1 MRIAIVAPSG
11 VPFLV
16 GGAEKLWWGLL
27 HALNQHTPHHAELI
41 KLPSPEQGFWELMTS
56 YRSFSRLDL
65 AHFDL
70 VISTKYPAWMVAH
83 PNHYCYLQH
92 KLRGLYDTY
101 QLTGLPTV
109 LGEIPAPL
117 RPLVHAMDTSRR
129 DRTELEPFFELLF
142 GLRDDPSLPPDSFA
156 FPGPLTRRIV
166 HFLDDIALAPT
177 AIRRY
182 LAISRNVAGRE
193 DYFPPGAQ
201 VTVVH
206 HPSDLPHFE
215 TGGYDYLFTASRLDH
230 PKRLDLLVRAFRQVR
245 GEIEFRIAGTGPQA
259 QALQVLAAKDPRI
272 RFLGHVSDQELTR
285 LYANALFVPFV
296 PYDEDYGLVTI
307 EAMQSGKAVLTTLDA
322 GGVNEF
328 VEHGVTGLCVT
339 PEVPALAEAMQ
350 RLLADRSETMRMGG
364 RAQQRVSGLDW
375 PSTVAQILGEPQGH
389 GAVST
394 GRRRLVV
401 AVDFPVYPPRG
412 GGQSRIFHLYRALA
426 RRVEVTLIT
435 LCDDASIAGA
445 LDLAPGLRE
454 IRVAKSPAHL
464 EMSQALNRKLAAS
477 VGDIASLLHY
487 GLTPAYL
494 ERLGH
499 ATVCC
504 DLVIAS
510 HPYLYPAIAE
520 VYVGPLWYEAH
531 NVEYDMKRAI
541 LAASAEAAFY
551 LERVREAEASL
562 CARAERIMV
571 CSQPDAH
578 RLQALYGCVRSQAI
592 LVPNGV
598 DARAVRFVTRAER
611 RSNQCDLGLDR
622 RLSVLFV
629 GSGHRPNIEALGYLK
644 RIAHDCPEADFLT
657 VGSVS
662 GYTAIESQANNL
674 YPLGILDDAELTV
687 VTEAVDLA
695 VNPITTGSGTNLK
708 MLQYAA
714 AGIPILTTE
723 FGNRGLELRPGEHLW
738 QAPISDFPAAIRRLR
753 EGLKGERKDEQIEA
767 TVRRARELVESRYDW
782 QMIADGI
789 DISARGNARE
799 IAFLED

>member
-1 MRIAIVAPSG
+1 MRIAIVAPSA

-41 KLPSPEQGFWELMTS
+41 KLPSPEPGFWELMTS

-109 LGEIPAPL
+109 LGEIPATL
-117 RPLVHAMDTSRR
+117 RPLVHAMDSSRR
-129 DRTELEPFFELLF
+129 DRAELEPFFELLF
-142 GLRDDPSLPPDSFA
+142 GLRDHPSLPPDSFA

-166 HFLDDIALAPT
+166 HFLDDIALVPT
-177 AIRRY
+177 AVRRY
-182 LAISRNVAGRE
+182 LAISRNVAERA

-206 HPSDLPHFE
+206 HPSDLPYFE

-245 GEIEFRIAGTGPQA
+245 GEIEFRIAGTGPETQSL
-259 QALQVLAAKDPRI
+259 QALAKQDPRI
-272 RFLGHVSDQELTR
+272 RFLGHVNDRELTR
-285 LYANALFVPFV
+285 LYADALFVPFV

-307 EAMQSGKAVLTTLDA
+307 EAMQSGKAVLTTMDA

-328 VEHGVTGLCVT
+328 VEHGVTGLCVA
-339 PEVPALAEAMQ
+339 PEVPALAAAMQ

-364 RAQQRVSGLDW
+364 RAQQQVSGLDW
-375 PSTVAQILGEPQGH
+375 PSTVARILGEPQRPGTV
-389 GAVST
+389 GAK
-394 GRRRLVV
+394 RPRLVV
-401 AVDFPVYPPRG
+401 AVDFPIYPPRG

-426 RRVEVTLIT
+426 RRVDVTLIT
-435 LCDDASIAGA
+435 LCDDAHAAGV

-454 IRVAKSPAHL
+454 LRVAKSPAHL
-464 EMSQALNRKLAAS
+464 EATQALNRKLAAS
-477 VGDIASLLHY
+477 VGDIAALLHY
-487 GLTPAYL
+487 GLTPAYR
-494 ERLGH
+494 ERLAR
-499 ATVCC
+499 ATACC
-504 DLVIAS
+504 DLIIAS

-520 VYVGPLWYEAH
+520 VYDGPLWYEAH
-531 NVEYDMKRAI
+531 NVEYDMKRAV
-541 LAASAEAAFY
+541 LAAGSGAAFY
-551 LERVREAEASL
+551 LEQVREAEASL

-571 CSQPDAH
+571 CSHQDAQ
-578 RLQALYGCVRSQAI
+578 RLQALYACGRSQAI

-598 DARAVRFVTRAER
+598 DVRAVRCVTRAER
-611 RSNQCDLGLDR
+611 RSNQCRLGLDR
-622 RLSVLFV
+622 RLGVLFV
-629 GSGHRPNIEALGYLK
+629 GSWHQPNIEALGHLQ
-644 RIAHDCPEADFLT
+644 RIAPACPEADFFI
-657 VGSVS
+657 VGSVCGHAALES
-662 GYTAIESQANNL
+662 RTANL
-674 YPLGILDDAELTV
+674 YPLGILDDADLTV

-708 MLQYAA
+708 MLRYAA

-723 FGNRGLELRPGEHLW
+723 FGNRGLAFRPGEHLW
-738 QAPISDFPAAIRRLR
+738 QAPIDEFPAAIRRLG
-753 EGLKGERKDEQIEA
+753 EGLEDKQENEPIEA
-767 TVRRARELVESRYDW
+767 VVRRARELVESRYDW
-782 QMIADGI
+782 QLIADGI
-789 DISARGNARE
+789 ELPVGS
-799 IAFLED
+799 